1 MLTDDTE
8 SLRHAND
15 RFRWPETAFWCSLP
29 ELHGNTRS
37 SPETHPILRAMGGA
51 DCELDGGDRLR
62 SDRGLHRRWAP
73 SWCELVLGR
82 IHSGDRP
89 GDPPLVAHPEHRGG
103 CRVDFI
109 GGQPH
114 GGLAGRPFS
123 GGLADE
129 SPDLVQPPSGQS
141 WAHAL
146 PAPPLAQSLRLWGGS
161 SGRNHPFV
169 RSLRGSLP
177 GNRRPSHFNTRPGAP
192 VGGHWRGSLGCQR
205 VAFGEKARARAAQ
218 PLSRGP
224 VAESYPDSTHR
235 WSGHRTPCR
244 GRLGWNADAC
254 CVLGNIPVSSHCT
267 TPRSMTLG
275 ARCFC
280 AHQKNS

>member
-37 SPETHPILRAMGGA
+37 SLETHPTLRAMGGA
-51 DCELDGGDRLR
+51 DCGLDGGDRLR

-73 SWCELVLGR
+73 SGCELVLGR

-89 GDPPLVAHPEHRGG
+89 GDPPLVAHPEHRRGR
-103 CRVDFI
+103 RVDFT

-114 GGLAGRPFS
+114 GGLS
-123 GGLADE
+123 GLPLSSGLEAE

-146 PAPPLAQSLRLWGGS
+146 PAPPLAQSLRLWSWS
-161 SGRNHPFV
+161 SGRNHVVV
-169 RSLRGSLP
+169 RCLHRALP
-177 GNRRPSHFNTRPGAP
+177 GNHRPSHLNARPGAP
-192 VGGHWRGSLGCQR
+192 VDGQWPGSPVCQR
-205 VAFGEKARARAAQ
+205 LAFG
-218 PLSRGP
+218 
-224 VAESYPDSTHR
+224 
-235 WSGHRTPCR
+235 
-244 GRLGWNADAC
+244 
-254 CVLGNIPVSSHCT
+254 
-267 TPRSMTLG
+267 
-275 ARCFC
+275 
-280 AHQKNS
+280 